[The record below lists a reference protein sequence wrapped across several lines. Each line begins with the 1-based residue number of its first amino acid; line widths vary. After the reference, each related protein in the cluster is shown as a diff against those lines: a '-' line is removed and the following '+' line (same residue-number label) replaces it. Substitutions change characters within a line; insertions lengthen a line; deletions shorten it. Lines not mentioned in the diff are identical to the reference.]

1 MSAPQRALPLGLLV
15 ARPCL
20 PPAGG
25 CPSAPGFDWDQLAP
39 LYQPQ
44 APGRQVPSPHRR
56 PVSRFVDLETETHG
70 LPGPALLLIL
80 GSEQRTE
87 KAGGRKDAQGLP

>member
-1 MSAPQRALPLGLLV
+1 MSTPPPALPLGLLV
-15 ARPCL
+15 ARPGL

-44 APGRQVPSPHRR
+44 APGRIMMASSFATR
-56 PVSRFVDLETETHG
+56 PARFTVC
-70 LPGPALLLIL
+70 
-80 GSEQRTE
+80 
-87 KAGGRKDAQGLP
+87 